1 MQVLSG
7 EWFGYWMRAALP
19 IGSALVVVLG
29 ANLPVS
35 FGFSLPVAPL
45 FALMVVYF
53 WSMRRPDL
61 MRAPAIF
68 MIGFLQDALSGA
80 PLGLSSLS
88 MLAAITFV
96 GASYQALANFAF
108 GFYVFGFFLAA
119 LIYGIVA
126 TLVAVVYTQSFFSL
140 VPLGEQILMSALI
153 YPFVGFVLAALAKLL
168 SPLPLLY
175 R

>member
-1 MQVLSG
+1 MQVLSV

-19 IGSALVVVLG
+19 LSSALVVVLG

-45 FALMVVYF
+45 FGLMVVYY

-80 PLGLSSLS
+80 PLGLSSMA

-96 GASYQALANFAF
+96 GASYQALSNFRF
-108 GFYVFGFFLAA
+108 GFYLVGFFFAA
-119 LIYGIVA
+119 LINGIVA
-126 TLVAVVYTQSFFSL
+126 TVIAMLFNQAFFSL
-140 VPLGEQILMSALI
+140 VPVAEQILVSTLI
-153 YPFVGFVLAALAKLL
+153 YPLIGMVLAVLARLL
-168 SPLPLLY
+168 APLPLLV